1 MRTLAD
7 LGVAPPPGIRPTEAT
22 IGSIWLGEAGRP
34 TADDLLEWPAD
45 MFAFTDLVLERT
57 EAYRFVV
64 SPPGGRSW
72 PPATDAPWPDRV
84 STAARRWAER
94 AGAERGEPSDL
105 VATEWR
111 VLRTALDTRLDEI
124 GSGRAWRTCEAL
136 LTLHAVSDEA
146 CAGVA
151 AGTSSPD
158 DEGIVLRARMR
169 ELLARTGSIARID
182 PTRLRVLPKYRT
194 PSGGITA
201 RSISRYATRATSAV
215 SYSVQTIRTPSR
227 DSARGE
233 MNVLLLPWPLQVSPK
248 DFQALPQSIHERNIE
263 PFGLFRYQPSEPFDV
278 SHVDRLLSSAA
289 AHVDRV
295 DAVVAPESSVPHE
308 ALAELE
314 ATLSRHDVTMLVA
327 GLRNGPRHAN
337 GLTSNW
343 VHFGASVDGHWR
355 HYRQDKHHR
364 WSLDRSQI
372 EQYHLAS
379 VLDPRVRWWEAIEI
393 KRRSLQVLERED
405 GHTIASLVCEDLA
418 QIDEVVE
425 LLRAVGPTLVVA
437 LLLDGPQLAS
447 RWTARYASVLA
458 DDPGSAVL
466 TLTSYG
472 MAASAGRKGREPSA
486 AVALWKDSARGGL
499 QEISL
504 APHAEAILL
513 QLQSERVIRR
523 TADGRPPEYN
533 ATDLRLGHIVQLDTA
548 PAPPPRPDQHAIGKT
563 RPE

>member
-1 MRTLAD
+1 M
-7 LGVAPPPGIRPTEAT
+7 EAT
-22 IGSIWLGEAGRP
+22 IGSIWLAEGGRP
-34 TADDLLEWPAD
+34 AADDLLEWPAD
-45 MFAFTDLVLERT
+45 MFAFTDVILERT

-64 SPPGGRSW
+64 SPPGGHTW
-72 PPATDAPWPDRV
+72 PPAGATPWRELV
-84 STAARRWAER
+84 SDAARSWAQR
-94 AGAERGEPSDL
+94 AGAEPGQSPDL
-105 VATEWR
+105 VAAEWR
-111 VLRTALDTRLDEI
+111 VLQAALDTRLDDV
-124 GSGRAWRTCEAL
+124 GSGRAWRACEAL

-158 DEGIVLRARMR
+158 DGGIALRARMR
-169 ELLARTGSIARID
+169 ELLARTGSMARID
-182 PTRLRVLPKYRT
+182 PARLRVLPKYRT

-201 RSISRYATRATSAV
+201 RSISRYATRTTSAV
-215 SYSVQTIRTPSR
+215 RYGVQTMTTPRR
-227 DSARGE
+227 DSAPDE
-233 MNVLLLPWPLQVSPK
+233 INVLLLPWPLHVSPA
-248 DFQALPQSIHERNIE
+248 DFQALPQSIQERDTE

-278 SHVDRLLSSAA
+278 SLVDRLLSSAA
-289 AHVDRV
+289 EHVDRV
-295 DAVVAPESSVPHE
+295 DIVVAPESSVPHE
-308 ALAELE
+308 TLAELE
-314 ATLSRHDVTMLVA
+314 AVLSRHDVTMLIA
-327 GLRNGPRHAN
+327 GLRDEPDATN

-343 VHFGASVDGHWR
+343 VHYGASQDGKWW

-393 KRRSLQVLERED
+393 KRRSLQILERDD

-425 LLRAVGPTLVVA
+425 LLRAVGPTLVIA

-472 MAASAGRKGREPSA
+472 MVASAWRAGREPAA

-499 QEISL
+499 QQISL
-504 APHAEAILL
+504 VPGAEGILL
-513 QLQSERVIRR
+513 RLGGERALRR
-523 TADGRPPEYN
+523 AADGRSPDRN
-533 ATDLRLGHIVQLDTA
+533 AADLRLGAVVQLHA
-548 PAPPPRPDQHAIGKT
+548 AQSPAPVPAADRLSRP
-563 RPE
+563 